1 MEGIRLGLLAPE
13 RLASTLVLCE
23 APGALSDWV
32 IEDEV
37 DDSVLEVLTDV
48 ALVSVLREGLC
59 ALNDTVVEGGVDGDS
74 FFEDLEDVVV
84 DSVDLLLVLDEVD

>member
-1 MEGIRLGLLAPE
+1 MEGIRLGLLALE

-23 APGALSDWV
+23 ASSALSDWV
-32 IEDEV
+32 IEGEV
-37 DDSVLEVLTDV
+37 DDSVLEVLKDV

-59 ALNDTVVEGGVDGDS
+59 ALNDTVVEGGVDGGL

-84 DSVDLLLVLDEVD
+84 DSVDLLLVLDEVE